1 MDYSKMRPALSAARP
16 VGVADPMSSIVK
28 SVSAVR
34 PMRSMADMKPAIT
47 EKPRGR
53 PTKDERKLE
62 KRMEVMAELD
72 ELIEDKI
79 NKKKIRI
86 YFLTRIQQ
94 LLLEKGITTA

>member
-1 MDYSKMRPALSAARP
+1 MRPALSAARP
-16 VGVADPMSSIVK
+16 VGVADPLSSIVKSVK

-34 PMRSMADMKPAIT
+34 PMASLKPAIV

-53 PTKDERKLE
+53 PTKDERRLE

-72 ELIEDKI
+72 ELIDDKI